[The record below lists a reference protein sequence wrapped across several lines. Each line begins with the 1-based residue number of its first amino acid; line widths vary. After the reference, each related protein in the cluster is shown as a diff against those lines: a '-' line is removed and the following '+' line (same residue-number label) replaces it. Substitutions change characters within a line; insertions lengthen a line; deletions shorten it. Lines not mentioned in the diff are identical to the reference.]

1 MPTCRLYRKYD
12 ISVKVINENR
22 QTHTTNI
29 MRFLDFAYCYLHI
42 YIYIN
47 GQKQTKHAQI
57 CTLFITIHMLSIFP
71 ERVLFENAFGNLE
84 GLSKNCISVRKK

>member
-42 YIYIN
+42 YIYILTGKN
-47 GQKQTKHAQI
+47 KQNMHKYVHCLLLFTCYLSSQKEYYLKTPLVIWKVCLRI
-57 CTLFITIHMLSIFP
+57 VS
-71 ERVLFENAFGNLE
+71 R
-84 GLSKNCISVRKK
+84 